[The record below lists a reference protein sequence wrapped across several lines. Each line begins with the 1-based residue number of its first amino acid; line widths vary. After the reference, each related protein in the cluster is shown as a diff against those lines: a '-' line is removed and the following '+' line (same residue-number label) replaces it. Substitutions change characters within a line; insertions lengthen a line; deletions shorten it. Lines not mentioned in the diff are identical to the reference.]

1 MHAADRYALLSQEI
15 EQLEV
20 ERKKVRA
27 ELLAMK
33 QEKIYGAQ
41 ATVTIGKRTTITLSP
56 KDVYDALKP
65 SRFFQMVSVKTAEAA
80 KFLTDKEFEKAI
92 IKKVESDVV
101 TYDVSVNK
109 ALVD

>member
-27 ELLAMK
+27 ELIAMK
-33 QEKIYGAQ
+33 QETIHGAQ
-41 ATVTIGKRTTITLSP
+41 ATVTIGKRTIITLNP
-56 KDVYDALKP
+56 KEVYDILKP

-80 KFLTDKEFEKAI
+80 KFLTPEQFQTAI

-109 ALVD
+109 AFVE

>member
-15 EQLEV
+15 EQLEI

-33 QEKIYGAQ
+33 LDEIHGAQ
-41 ATVTIGKRTTITLSP
+41 ATVFVGKRTTITLNP

-80 KFLTDKEFEKAI
+80 KFLTPKQFEQAI
-92 IKKVESDVV
+92 TKKVESDVV